1 LALLR
6 FLPDKSFQF
15 RALKS
20 ARSNRNNAFL
30 PAGGIERVIAGTIA
44 MAFRD
49 SAARKSLGM
58 AEAEH
63 FGSDHSVELSAIDH
77 GPD

>member
-1 LALLR
+1 VL
-6 FLPDKSFQF
+6 
-15 RALKS
+15 
-20 ARSNRNNAFL
+20 
-30 PAGGIERVIAGTIA
+30 VIA

-49 SAARKSLGM
+49 SAARRSLGM

>member
-1 LALLR
+1 
-6 FLPDKSFQF
+6 
-15 RALKS
+15 
-20 ARSNRNNAFL
+20 
-30 PAGGIERVIAGTIA
+30 VIAGTIA

-49 SAARKSLGM
+49 SARKSLGM

>member
-1 LALLR
+1 
-6 FLPDKSFQF
+6 
-15 RALKS
+15 
-20 ARSNRNNAFL
+20 
-30 PAGGIERVIAGTIA
+30 VIAGTIA

-77 GPD
+77 GQSPSISLALSVADEDYLWG